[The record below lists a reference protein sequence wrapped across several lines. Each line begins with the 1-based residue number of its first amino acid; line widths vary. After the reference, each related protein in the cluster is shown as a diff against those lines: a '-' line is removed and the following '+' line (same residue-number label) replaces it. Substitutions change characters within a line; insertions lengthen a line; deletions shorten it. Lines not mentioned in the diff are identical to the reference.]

1 MIEINKPP
9 TLVQILYRKLFHITE
24 FAHNQVYKGSRNKNR
39 YKLTENIFIKWDGGL
54 IVAIYDINKNIGLEV
69 YYDLENTMLVKTDL
83 TNMGPKGFYN
93 DVNYLMEAAIKQ
105 VTSPIVLNSYSLC
118 KQNILDEIQITF
130 DTLYQNIE
138 ISKSSKNK

>member
-1 MIEINKPP
+1 
-9 TLVQILYRKLFHITE
+9 
-24 FAHNQVYKGSRNKNR
+24 
-39 YKLTENIFIKWDGGL
+39 
-54 IVAIYDINKNIGLEV
+54 
-69 YYDLENTMLVKTDL
+69 MLVKTDL